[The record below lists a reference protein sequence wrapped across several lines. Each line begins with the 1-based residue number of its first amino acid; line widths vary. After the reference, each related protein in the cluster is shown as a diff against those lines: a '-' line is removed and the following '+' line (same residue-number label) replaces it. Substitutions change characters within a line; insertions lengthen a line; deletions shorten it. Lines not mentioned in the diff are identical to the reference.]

1 MTLSETYDE
10 ICGFLQPYNKK
21 NIRLTPETELAA
33 DLEIDS
39 ADAMNL
45 IMEIEDRFEIDIP
58 LNLLGDVQ
66 NLQQLLALVQAR
78 IESR

>member
-1 MTLSETYDE
+1 MTTSDTYDE
-10 ICGFLQPYNKK
+10 ICRFLQPYNKK
-21 NIRLTPETELAA
+21 DIPLTPETELAA

-45 IMEIEDRFEIDIP
+45 IMQIEDRFEIDIP

-66 NLQQLLALVQAR
+66 NLRQLLALVQAR
-78 IESR
+78 IQSR

>member
-1 MTLSETYDE
+1 MTSSDTYDE
-10 ICGFLQPYNKK
+10 ICRFLQPYNKK
-21 NIRLTPETELAA
+21 DIPLTPETELAA

-45 IMEIEDRFEIDIP
+45 IMQIEDRFEIDIP

-66 NLQQLLALVQAR
+66 NLRQFLSLLQAR
-78 IESR
+78 IQSR

>member
-1 MTLSETYDE
+1 MTTSDTYDE
-10 ICGFLQPYNKK
+10 ICRFLQPYNK
-21 NIRLTPETELAA
+21 NDIPLTPETELAA

-39 ADAMNL
+39 TDAMNL
-45 IMEIEDRFEIDIP
+45 IMQIEDRFEIDIP

-66 NLQQLLALVQAR
+66 NLGQLLALVQAR

>member
-1 MTLSETYDE
+1 MTSSDTYDE
-10 ICGFLQPYNKK
+10 ICRFLQPYNKK
-21 NIRLTPETELAA
+21 DIPLTPETELAA

-45 IMEIEDRFEIDIP
+45 IMQIEDRFEIDIP

-66 NLQQLLALVQAR
+66 NLRQLLALVQAR
-78 IESR
+78 IQSR